1 MSDNSRVSFEIDA
14 LLNLLESE
22 YKYLKLN
29 EIQEFEQLQE
39 RKQELLNY
47 LLAENE
53 KSNNF
58 EIFKSK
64 KISDKLSRCQN
75 LQRRNEILING
86 KLSTISD
93 ALETLGLKNKEAN
106 NTYEHLAKKK

>member
-1 MSDNSRVSFEIDA
+1 LSDNSRVSFEIDA

-47 LLAENE
+47 LLAET
-53 KSNNF
+53 
-58 EIFKSK
+58 
-64 KISDKLSRCQN
+64 RN
-75 LQRRNEILING
+75 LTIL
-86 KLSTISD
+86 KF
-93 ALETLGLKNKEAN
+93 LK
-106 NTYEHLAKKK
+106 AKK

>member
-1 MSDNSRVSFEIDA
+1 MSDNSRVSFEIDT

-53 KSNNF
+53 
-58 EIFKSK
+58 
-64 KISDKLSRCQN
+64 N
-75 LQRRNEILING
+75 L
-86 KLSTISD
+86 TIPKF
-93 ALETLGLKNKEAN
+93 LK
-106 NTYEHLAKKK
+106 AKKLVTSYLSAKIFREGMKY